1 MKKIYLKPMMKRVE
15 ITEKEPLMDVSLTVN
30 DQTADQ
36 EVDQIE
42 DLLGNS
48 VNVWED

>member
-1 MKKIYLKPMMKRVE
+1 MKKIYVKPMMKRVE
-15 ITEKEPLMDVSLTVN
+15 AVEEQPLMDVSLTVN
-30 DQTADQ
+30 DQPTDT
-36 EVDQIE
+36 EVEKIE